1 MKNQN
6 KQNQKVTFESKVV
19 TNDHGET
26 VVTWTAQGS
35 EWAEILTAR
44 GNEALASAKENA
56 REVIRLRIRYRNDV
70 STDWRLTWNGQA
82 YYVQAVDRSMQRA
95 GELWITAQG
104 KEVL

>member
-6 KQNQKVTFESKVV
+6 RQNQKVTFESKVV

-26 VVTWTAQGS
+26 SSTWSSQGS

-44 GNEALASAKENA
+44 GNEALASAKDNA
-56 REVIRLRIRYRNDV
+56 REVIRLRTRYRADID
-70 STDWRLTWNGQA
+70 TTWRLTWNGQV
-82 YYVQAVDRSMQRA
+82 YYVQAVDRSMSRE

-104 KEVL
+104 KEIL

>member
-1 MKNQN
+1 MKKQGS
-6 KQNQKVTFESKVV
+6 QNQKVTFESKVV

-26 VVTWTAQGS
+26 TSNWTAQGS

-56 REVIRLRIRYRNDV
+56 SEVIRLRIRYRADV
-70 STDWRLTWNGQA
+70 ETSWRLTWNGQM
-82 YYVQAVDRSMQRA
+82 YYVQAVDRSMSRV

-104 KEVL
+104 KEIL